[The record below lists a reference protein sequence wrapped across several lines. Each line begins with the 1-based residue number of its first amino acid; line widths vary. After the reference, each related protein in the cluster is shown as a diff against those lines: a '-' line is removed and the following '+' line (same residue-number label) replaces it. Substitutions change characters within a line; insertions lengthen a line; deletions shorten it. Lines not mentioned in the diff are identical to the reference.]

1 MAKKKAAVA
10 NGAPAEKKYMKPSEI
25 VTFGVGL
32 FGVALL
38 SGWMP
43 DYTMTFFA
51 DFAFKGKGF
60 DSAQLATVVST
71 VFGVAGIVGAI
82 MELIIGILV
91 DRTRTSLGKV
101 KPWVGFGA
109 IPFAII
115 SMLVFVAPDTNS
127 FTVATIWMFVIY
139 SLYIAISCAVESP
152 ANCFGALC
160 SPNPKERSS
169 AISIASFL
177 RSVGQSGGQVV
188 IIVVPAIMKAI
199 MGKQQYKNAEG
210 QGLDLIISTAVCA
223 LGMIIFVMIF
233 FANNQERVPYTTE
246 KVSLIESIK
255 LVFTN
260 KNLLMVSLTKLT
272 GFGRGVYGTV
282 SLYIAVYLLGSKGL
296 KLALMLPMGIGTAV
310 GTLLVNFVLKK
321 FSTKKTFILFCC
333 YGATSLAILYFVSR
347 GIGFNS
353 TLIVPFLILNFFC
366 GIQHGNTNVTPN
378 IMIADCVD
386 EMEYKTGKRQ
396 EGLAYAGYG
405 LFSKIAS
412 ALTKWL
418 APVLVYTWSGYQF
431 SKSANVAY
439 ATQTDATLNKF
450 LAIYTIIPAIF
461 VVLQFVPILFYDMV
475 GEKKDRITAALAEK
489 RAAEGAT
496 EGAEEAS
503 VVEEVAEAV
512 EAQAVEANEN
522 GEQTDVKEG

>member
-1 MAKKKAAVA
+1 MAKTKAAGAKVSA
-10 NGAPAEKKYMKPSEI
+10 APAEKKYMKPSEI
-25 VTFGVGL
+25 VTFGIGL

-38 SGWMP
+38 TGWMP

-60 DSAQLATVVST
+60 DSAQLATIVSS
-71 VFGVAGIVGAI
+71 VFGFAGIVGAVC
-82 MELIIGILV
+82 ELVIGMLV
-91 DRTRTSLGKV
+91 DRTRTPLGKV

-109 IPFAII
+109 IPLAVI
-115 SMLVFVAPDTNS
+115 SMLVFVAPNTSN
-127 FTVATIWMFVIY
+127 FTSATVWMFVIY
-139 SLYIAISCAVESP
+139 TLYTAICCAVESP
-152 ANCFGALC
+152 SNCFGALC
-160 SPNPKERSS
+160 SPNPKERST
-169 AISIASFL
+169 AISISSFL

-188 IIVVPAIMKAI
+188 IIVVPALMELL

-210 QGLDLIISTAVCA
+210 QGIDLIISTAVCA
-223 LGMIIFVMIF
+223 LGMVIFVMIF
-233 FANNQERVPYTTE
+233 FANNKERVPYTTE

-260 KNLLMVSLTKLT
+260 KNLLMVSLTKLF

-310 GTLLVNFVLKK
+310 GTLLVNYVLKK
-321 FSTKKTFILFCC
+321 YSTKTTFILFCC
-333 YGATSLAILYFVSR
+333 YGASSLAILYFVSR

-378 IMIADCVD
+378 IMIADCID

-412 ALTKWL
+412 AGTKWL
-418 APVLVYTWSGYQF
+418 APTLVYTWSQYQF
-431 SKSANVAY
+431 STSANVAY
-439 ATQTDATLNKF
+439 ATQTDSTLNKF

-461 VVLQFVPILFYDMV
+461 VVLQFVPVLFYDMV
-475 GEKKDRITAALAEK
+475 GEKKERITAALAERRAK
-489 RAAEGAT
+489 AENADSDNQDSSSDAAEDI
-496 EGAEEAS
+496 AE
-503 VVEEVAEAV
+503 
-512 EAQAVEANEN
+512 
-522 GEQTDVKEG
+522 

>member
-1 MAKKKAAVA
+1 MAKKKAAA
-10 NGAPAEKKYMKPSEI
+10 AAESAAPAEKKYMKPSEI
-25 VTFGVGL
+25 VTFGIGL

-60 DSAQLATVVST
+60 DPAQLATVVST
-71 VFGVAGIVGAI
+71 VFGVAGFVGAI
-82 MELIIGILV
+82 CELVIGILV
-91 DRTRTSLGKV
+91 DRTRTKLGKV

-109 IPFAII
+109 IPFAVIA
-115 SMLVFVAPDTNS
+115 MLVFVAPNTTS
-127 FTVATIWMFVIY
+127 FTVATVWMFVIY
-139 SLYIAISCAVESP
+139 SLYTAVSCAVESP

-160 SPNPKERSS
+160 SPNPKERSG

-177 RSVGQSGGQVV
+177 RSVGQSGGQVI
-188 IIVVPAIMKAI
+188 IIVVPAIMKAV
-199 MGKQQYKNAEG
+199 MGQQQYKNAEG
-210 QGLDLIISTAVCA
+210 QGIDLIISTAICA

-233 FANNQERVPYTTE
+233 FANNKERVPYTAE

-260 KNLLMVSLTKLT
+260 KNLLMVSLTKLC

-310 GTLLVNFVLKK
+310 GTLLVNFALKK

-333 YGATSLAILYFVSR
+333 YGASTLAILFFVSK

-353 TLIVPFLILNFFC
+353 SLIVPFLILNFFC

-418 APVLVYTWSGYQF
+418 APTLVYTWSGYQF
-431 SKSANVAY
+431 SQSQNVAY
-439 ATQTDATLNKF
+439 ATQSDETLSRF

-475 GEKKDRITAALAEK
+475 GEKKERITAALAER
-489 RAAEGAT
+489 RAAAGLT
-496 EGAEEAS
+496 EDGEADDLAQ
-503 VVEEVAEAV
+503 EVAEAV
-512 EAQAVEANEN
+512 ESTAAEM
-522 GEQTDVKEG
+522 TDDIAE

>member
-1 MAKKKAAVA
+1 MAKKKAASA
-10 NGAPAEKKYMKPSEI
+10 APAAAEKKFMKPSEI
-25 VTFGVGL
+25 VTFGIGL

-38 SGWMP
+38 TGWMP

-60 DSAQLATVVST
+60 DSAQLATVIAS
-71 VFGVAGIVGAI
+71 VFGVAGFVGAI
-82 MELIIGILV
+82 MELVIGILV
-91 DRTRTSLGKV
+91 DRTRTKLGKV

-109 IPFAII
+109 IPLAIV
-115 SMLVFVAPDTNS
+115 SMLVFMAPNTSS
-127 FTVATIWMFVIY
+127 FMVATIWMFIIY
-139 SLYIAISCAVESP
+139 ALYTAVSCAVESP

-160 SPNPKERSS
+160 SPNPSERSS

-199 MGKQQYKNAEG
+199 MGQQQYKNAEG
-210 QGLDLIISTAVCA
+210 QGIDLIISTAICA

-233 FANNQERVPYTTE
+233 FANNKERVPYTTE
-246 KVSLIESIK
+246 KVSLIESVK

-260 KNLLMVSLTKLT
+260 KNLLMVSLTKLF

-310 GTLLVNFVLKK
+310 GTLLVNLVLKK
-321 FSTKKTFILFCC
+321 FSTKRTYILFCC
-333 YGATSLAILYFVSR
+333 YGASSLAILYFVSK

-353 TLIVPFLILNFFC
+353 TLIIPFLILNFFC

-378 IMIADCVD
+378 IMIADCID

-418 APVLVYTWSGYQF
+418 APTLVYTWSGYQL
-431 SKSANVAY
+431 SQSANVAY
-439 ATQTDATLNKF
+439 ATQSDHTLNRF
-450 LAIYTIIPAIF
+450 LAIYTIIPALF

-475 GEKKDRITAALAEK
+475 GEKKERITAALLEK
-489 RAAEGAT
+489 RAAQSED
-496 EGAEEAS
+496 EES
-503 VVEEVAEAV
+503 LTEEVAKAV
-512 EAQAVEANEN
+512 EAQSVEATED
-522 GEQTDVKEG
+522 GKQISE

>member
-1 MAKKKAAVA
+1 MAKTKAAA
-10 NGAPAEKKYMKPSEI
+10 AASTAPAEKKYMKPSEI
-25 VTFGVGL
+25 VTFGIGL

-38 SGWMP
+38 TGWMP

-51 DFAFKGKGF
+51 DFAFKGQGF
-60 DSAQLATVVST
+60 DSAQLATIVSS
-71 VFGVAGIVGAI
+71 VFGVAGVVGAVC
-82 MELIIGILV
+82 ELVIGMLV
-91 DRTRTSLGKV
+91 DRTRTKLGKV

-109 IPFAII
+109 IPLAII
-115 SMLVFVAPDTNS
+115 SMLVFIAPNTTS

-139 SLYIAISCAVESP
+139 ALYTAISCAVESP
-152 ANCFGALC
+152 SNCFGALC

-188 IIVVPAIMKAI
+188 IIVVPAIMKAL
-199 MGKQQYKNAEG
+199 MGNQQYKNAEG
-210 QGLDLIISTAVCA
+210 QGIDLIISTAVCA
-223 LGMIIFVMIF
+223 LGMMIFVMIF
-233 FANNQERVPYTTE
+233 FANNKERVPYTTE

-260 KNLLMVSLTKLT
+260 KNLLMVSLTKLF

-321 FSTKKTFILFCC
+321 FSTKKTFIIFCV
-333 YGATSLAILYFVSR
+333 YGASAMAILFFMSR

-378 IMIADCVD
+378 IMIADCID

-412 ALTKWL
+412 AGTKYL
-418 APVLVYTWSGYQF
+418 APMLVYTWSGYQF
-431 SKSANVAY
+431 SQSANIAY
-439 ATQTDATLNKF
+439 ADQTNDVLMKF
-450 LAIYTIIPAIF
+450 LAIYTIIPAAF
-461 VVLQFVPILFYDMV
+461 VLLQMVPVFFYDMV
-475 GEKKDRITAALAEK
+475 GEKKDRITAALAER
-489 RAAEGAT
+489 RA
-496 EGAEEAS
+496 
-503 VVEEVAEAV
+503 AV
-512 EAQAVEANEN
+512 EAETTDETEDVTISEN
-522 GEQTDVKEG
+522 AE

>member
-1 MAKKKAAVA
+1 MAKTKAAA
-10 NGAPAEKKYMKPSEI
+10 AASTAPAEKKYMKPSEI
-25 VTFGVGL
+25 VTFGIGL

-38 SGWMP
+38 TGWMP

-51 DFAFKGKGF
+51 DFAFKGQGF
-60 DSAQLATVVST
+60 DSAQLATIVSS
-71 VFGVAGIVGAI
+71 VFGVAGVVGAVC
-82 MELIIGILV
+82 ELVIGMLV
-91 DRTRTSLGKV
+91 DRTRTKLGKV

-109 IPFAII
+109 IPLAII
-115 SMLVFVAPDTNS
+115 SMLVFIAPNTTS

-139 SLYIAISCAVESP
+139 ALYTAISCAVESP
-152 ANCFGALC
+152 SNCFGALC

-188 IIVVPAIMKAI
+188 IIVVPAIMKAL
-199 MGKQQYKNAEG
+199 MGNQQYKNAEG
-210 QGLDLIISTAVCA
+210 QGIDLIISTAVCA
-223 LGMIIFVMIF
+223 LGMMIFVMIF
-233 FANNQERVPYTTE
+233 FANNKERVPYTTE

-260 KNLLMVSLTKLT
+260 KNLLMVSLTKLF

-321 FSTKKTFILFCC
+321 FSTKKTFIIFCV
-333 YGATSLAILYFVSR
+333 YGASAMAILFFMSR

-378 IMIADCVD
+378 IMIADCID

-412 ALTKWL
+412 AGTKYL
-418 APVLVYTWSGYQF
+418 APMLVYTWSGYQF
-431 SKSANVAY
+431 SQSANIAY
-439 ATQTDATLNKF
+439 ADQTNDVLMKF
-450 LAIYTIIPAIF
+450 LAIYTIIPAAF
-461 VVLQFVPILFYDMV
+461 VLLQMVPVFFYDMV
-475 GEKKDRITAALAEK
+475 GEKKDRITAALAER
-489 RAAEGAT
+489 RAA
-496 EGAEEAS
+496 
-503 VVEEVAEAV
+503 AEAESADETEDV
-512 EAQAVEANEN
+512 TISEN
-522 GEQTDVKEG
+522 AE

>member
-1 MAKKKAAVA
+1 MAKKKAAAADVNA
-10 NGAPAEKKYMKPSEI
+10 APAEKKYMKPSEI
-25 VTFGVGL
+25 VTFGIGL

-38 SGWMP
+38 TGWMP

-60 DSAQLATVVST
+60 DSAQLATIVAS
-71 VFGVAGIVGAI
+71 VFGFAGAVGAVC
-82 MELIIGILV
+82 ELIIGILV

-109 IPFAII
+109 IPLAII
-115 SMLVFVAPDTNS
+115 SLLVFIAPNTSS

-139 SLYIAISCAVESP
+139 SLYTAVSCAVESP
-152 ANCFGALC
+152 SNCFGALC
-160 SPNPKERSS
+160 SPNPSERSS

-188 IIVVPAIMKAI
+188 IIVVPVIMKAL
-199 MGKQQYKNAEG
+199 MGQQQYKNAEG

-233 FANNQERVPYTTE
+233 FANNKERVPYTNE
-246 KVSLIESIK
+246 KVSLLESIK
-255 LVFTN
+255 FVFTN
-260 KNLLMVSLTKLT
+260 KNLLMVSLTKFT

-282 SLYIAVYLLGSKGL
+282 SLYIAIYLLGSKGL

-321 FSTKKTFILFCC
+321 FSTKKTYIIFCC
-333 YGATSLAILYFVSR
+333 YGASALAILYFVSR

-353 TLIVPFLILNFFC
+353 HLIVPFLILNFFC

-386 EMEYKTGKRQ
+386 EMEYKYGKRQ

-405 LFSKIAS
+405 LISKIAS
-412 ALTKWL
+412 ACTKGF
-418 APVLVYTWSGYQF
+418 APWLVYTWSKYQF
-431 SKSANVAY
+431 STSANVAY
-439 ATQTDATLNKF
+439 AKQSDATLNKF

-461 VVLQFVPILFYDMV
+461 VILQFVPILFYDMV
-475 GEKKDRITAALAEK
+475 GEKKDRITAALAER
-489 RAAEGAT
+489 RAAAGETQDDDESLA
-496 EGAEEAS
+496 
-503 VVEEVAEAV
+503 EEVAEAV
-512 EAQAVEANEN
+512 EAQAVEANEQN
-522 GEQTDVKEG
+522 AE

>member
-1 MAKKKAAVA
+1 MAKTKAAAAVST
-10 NGAPAEKKYMKPSEI
+10 APAEKKYMKPSEI
-25 VTFGVGL
+25 VTFGIGL

-38 SGWMP
+38 TGWMP

-51 DFAFKGKGF
+51 DFAFKGQGF
-60 DSAQLATVVST
+60 DSAQLATIVSS
-71 VFGVAGIVGAI
+71 VFGVAGVVGAVC
-82 MELIIGILV
+82 ELVIGMLV
-91 DRTRTSLGKV
+91 DRTRTKLGKV

-109 IPFAII
+109 IPLAII
-115 SMLVFVAPDTNS
+115 SMLVFIAPNTSS

-139 SLYIAISCAVESP
+139 ALYTAISCAVESP
-152 ANCFGALC
+152 SNCFGALC

-188 IIVVPAIMKAI
+188 IIAVPAIMKAA
-199 MGKQQYKNAEG
+199 MGQQQYKNAEG
-210 QGLDLIISTAVCA
+210 QGIDLIISTAVCA
-223 LGMIIFVMIF
+223 LGMMIFVMIF
-233 FANNQERVPYTTE
+233 FANNKERVPYTTE
-246 KVSLIESIK
+246 KVSLAESIK

-260 KNLLMVSLTKLT
+260 KNLLMVSLTKLF

-310 GTLLVNFVLKK
+310 GTLLVNLVLKK
-321 FSTKKTFILFCC
+321 FSTKKTFILFCV
-333 YGATSLAILYFVSR
+333 YGFSSMAILFFMSK

-378 IMIADCVD
+378 IMIADCID

-412 ALTKWL
+412 AGTKWL
-418 APVLVYTWSGYQF
+418 APMLVYTWSGYQF
-431 SKSANVAY
+431 SQSSNIAY
-439 ATQTDATLNKF
+439 ADQTNDVLMKF
-450 LAIYTIIPAIF
+450 LAIYTIIPAAF
-461 VVLQFVPILFYDMV
+461 VLLQAVPIFFYDMV
-475 GEKKDRITAALAEK
+475 GEKKDRITAALAER
-489 RAAEGAT
+489 RAAANT
-496 EGAEEAS
+496 ELTDEAEDVSISEN
-503 VVEEVAEAV
+503 AE
-512 EAQAVEANEN
+512 
-522 GEQTDVKEG
+522 

>member
-1 MAKKKAAVA
+1 MAKTKAAA
-10 NGAPAEKKYMKPSEI
+10 AASTAPAEKKYMKPSEI
-25 VTFGVGL
+25 VTFGIGL

-38 SGWMP
+38 TGWMP

-51 DFAFKGKGF
+51 DFAFKGQGF
-60 DSAQLATVVST
+60 DSAQLATIVSS
-71 VFGVAGIVGAI
+71 VFGVAGVVGAVC
-82 MELIIGILV
+82 ELVIGMLV
-91 DRTRTSLGKV
+91 DRTRTELGKV

-109 IPFAII
+109 IPLSII
-115 SMLVFVAPDTNS
+115 SMLVFIAPNTSS

-139 SLYIAISCAVESP
+139 ALYTAISCAVESP
-152 ANCFGALC
+152 SNCFGALC

-188 IIVVPAIMKAI
+188 IIAVPAIMKAA
-199 MGKQQYKNAEG
+199 MGQQQYKNAEG
-210 QGLDLIISTAVCA
+210 QGIDLIISTAVCA
-223 LGMIIFVMIF
+223 LGMMIFVMIF
-233 FANNQERVPYTTE
+233 FANNKERVPYTTE
-246 KVSLIESIK
+246 KVSLAESIK

-260 KNLLMVSLTKLT
+260 KNLLMVSLTKLF

-310 GTLLVNFVLKK
+310 GTLLVNLVLKK
-321 FSTKKTFILFCC
+321 FSTKKTFILFCV
-333 YGATSLAILYFVSR
+333 YGFSSMAILFFMSK

-378 IMIADCVD
+378 IMIADCID

-412 ALTKWL
+412 AGTKWL
-418 APVLVYTWSGYQF
+418 APMLVYTWSGYQF
-431 SKSANVAY
+431 SQSTNIAY
-439 ATQTDATLNKF
+439 ADQTNDVLMKF
-450 LAIYTIIPAIF
+450 LAIYTIIPAAF
-461 VVLQFVPILFYDMV
+461 VLLQAVPIFFYDMV
-475 GEKKDRITAALAEK
+475 GEKKDRITAALAE
-489 RAAEGAT
+489 RRSAANT
-496 EGAEEAS
+496 EETDETEDVSISENAE
-503 VVEEVAEAV
+503 
-512 EAQAVEANEN
+512 
-522 GEQTDVKEG
+522 

>member
-1 MAKKKAAVA
+1 MAKTKAAAAVST
-10 NGAPAEKKYMKPSEI
+10 APAEKKYMKPSEI
-25 VTFGVGL
+25 VTFGIGL

-38 SGWMP
+38 TGWMP

-51 DFAFKGKGF
+51 DFAFKGQGF
-60 DSAQLATVVST
+60 DSAQLATIVSS
-71 VFGVAGIVGAI
+71 VFGVAGV
-82 MELIIGILV
+82 
-91 DRTRTSLGKV
+91 
-101 KPWVGFGA
+101 FGA
-109 IPFAII
+109 IPLAII
-115 SMLVFVAPDTNS
+115 SMLVFIAPNTSS

-139 SLYIAISCAVESP
+139 ALYTAISCAVESP
-152 ANCFGALC
+152 SNCFGALC

-188 IIVVPAIMKAI
+188 IIAVPAIMKAA
-199 MGKQQYKNAEG
+199 MGQQQYKNAEG
-210 QGLDLIISTAVCA
+210 QGIDLIISTAVCA
-223 LGMIIFVMIF
+223 LGMMIFVMIF
-233 FANNQERVPYTTE
+233 FANNKERVPYTTE
-246 KVSLIESIK
+246 KVSLAESIK

-260 KNLLMVSLTKLT
+260 KNLLMVSLTKLF

-310 GTLLVNFVLKK
+310 GTLLVNLVLKK
-321 FSTKKTFILFCC
+321 FSTKKTFILFCV
-333 YGATSLAILYFVSR
+333 YGFSSMAILFFMSK

-378 IMIADCVD
+378 IMIADCID

-412 ALTKWL
+412 AGTKWL
-418 APVLVYTWSGYQF
+418 APMLVYTWSGYQF
-431 SKSANVAY
+431 SQSTNIAY
-439 ATQTDATLNKF
+439 ADQTNDVLMKF
-450 LAIYTIIPAIF
+450 LAIYTIIPAAF
-461 VVLQFVPILFYDMV
+461 VLLQAVPIFFYDMV
-475 GEKKDRITAALAEK
+475 GEKKDRITAALAER
-489 RAAEGAT
+489 RAAANT
-496 EGAEEAS
+496 EETDETEDVSISENAE
-503 VVEEVAEAV
+503 
-512 EAQAVEANEN
+512 
-522 GEQTDVKEG
+522 

>member
-1 MAKKKAAVA
+1 MAKTKAAAAVST
-10 NGAPAEKKYMKPSEI
+10 APAEKKYMKPSEI
-25 VTFGVGL
+25 VTFGIGL

-38 SGWMP
+38 TGWMP

-51 DFAFKGKGF
+51 DFAFKGQGF
-60 DSAQLATVVST
+60 DSAQLATIVSS
-71 VFGVAGIVGAI
+71 VFGVAGVVGAVC
-82 MELIIGILV
+82 ELVIGMLV
-91 DRTRTSLGKV
+91 DRTRTKLGKV

-109 IPFAII
+109 IPLAII
-115 SMLVFVAPDTNS
+115 SMLVFIAPNTTS

-139 SLYIAISCAVESP
+139 ALYTAISCAVESP
-152 ANCFGALC
+152 SNCFGALC

-188 IIVVPAIMKAI
+188 IIAVPAIMKAA
-199 MGKQQYKNAEG
+199 MGQQQYKNAEG
-210 QGLDLIISTAVCA
+210 QGIDLIISTAVCA
-223 LGMIIFVMIF
+223 LGMMIFVMIF
-233 FANNQERVPYTTE
+233 FANNKERVPYTTE
-246 KVSLIESIK
+246 KVSLAESIK

-260 KNLLMVSLTKLT
+260 KNLLMVSLTKLF

-310 GTLLVNFVLKK
+310 GTLLVNLVLKK
-321 FSTKKTFILFCC
+321 FSTKKTFILFCV
-333 YGATSLAILYFVSR
+333 YGFSSMAILFFMSK

-378 IMIADCVD
+378 IMIADCID

-412 ALTKWL
+412 AGTKWL
-418 APVLVYTWSGYQF
+418 APMLVYTWSGYQF
-431 SKSANVAY
+431 SQSTNIAY
-439 ATQTDATLNKF
+439 ADQTNDVLMKF
-450 LAIYTIIPAIF
+450 LAIYTIIPAAF
-461 VVLQFVPILFYDMV
+461 VLLQAVPIFFYDMV
-475 GEKKDRITAALAEK
+475 GEKKDRITAALAER
-489 RAAEGAT
+489 RAAADTEATDAT
-496 EGAEEAS
+496 EDVSISENAE
-503 VVEEVAEAV
+503 
-512 EAQAVEANEN
+512 
-522 GEQTDVKEG
+522 

>member
-1 MAKKKAAVA
+1 MAKTKAAAAVST
-10 NGAPAEKKYMKPSEI
+10 APAEKKYMKPSEI
-25 VTFGVGL
+25 VTFGIGL

-38 SGWMP
+38 TGWMP

-51 DFAFKGKGF
+51 DFAFKGQGF
-60 DSAQLATVVST
+60 DSAQLATIVSS
-71 VFGVAGIVGAI
+71 VFGVAGVVGAVC
-82 MELIIGILV
+82 ELVIGMLV
-91 DRTRTSLGKV
+91 DRTRTKLGKV

-109 IPFAII
+109 IPLAII
-115 SMLVFVAPDTNS
+115 SMLVFIAPNTSS

-139 SLYIAISCAVESP
+139 ALYTAISCAVESP
-152 ANCFGALC
+152 SNCFGALC

-188 IIVVPAIMKAI
+188 IIAVPAIMKAA
-199 MGKQQYKNAEG
+199 MGQQQYKNAEG
-210 QGLDLIISTAVCA
+210 QGIDLIISTAVCA
-223 LGMIIFVMIF
+223 LGMMIFVMIF
-233 FANNQERVPYTTE
+233 FANNKERVPYTTE
-246 KVSLIESIK
+246 KVSLAESIK

-260 KNLLMVSLTKLT
+260 KNLLMVSLTKLF

-282 SLYIAVYLLGSKGL
+282 SIYIAVYLLGSKGL

-310 GTLLVNFVLKK
+310 GTLLVNLVLKK
-321 FSTKKTFILFCC
+321 FSTKKTFILFCV
-333 YGATSLAILYFVSR
+333 YGFSSMAILFFMSK

-378 IMIADCVD
+378 IMIADCID

-412 ALTKWL
+412 AGTKWL
-418 APVLVYTWSGYQF
+418 APMLVYTWSGYQF
-431 SKSANVAY
+431 SQSSNIAY
-439 ATQTDATLNKF
+439 ADQTNDVLMKF
-450 LAIYTIIPAIF
+450 LAIYTIIPAAF
-461 VVLQFVPILFYDMV
+461 VLLQAVPIFFYDMV
-475 GEKKDRITAALAEK
+475 GEKKDRITAALAER
-489 RAAEGAT
+489 RAAANNEST
-496 EGAEEAS
+496 DEAEDVSISEN
-503 VVEEVAEAV
+503 AE
-512 EAQAVEANEN
+512 
-522 GEQTDVKEG
+522 